1 MCVYVFK
8 DGLANTVCLERW
20 EGWRKKR
27 DGEGEKGCLLYQN
40 GSCIRLSYLHD
51 TCDFSGHLLIVSV
64 QMGERL
70 LGRGL
75 YVF

>member
-1 MCVYVFK
+1 MR
-8 DGLANTVCLERW
+8 ER
-20 EGWRKKR
+20 KVV
-27 DGEGEKGCLLYQN
+27 YQN
-40 GSCIRLSYLHD
+40 RSCVRLFLNLHD

>member
-1 MCVYVFK
+1 MCLRTVY
-8 DGLANTVCLERW
+8 CLERW
-20 EGWRKKR
+20 EGWRKR
-27 DGEGEKGCLLYQN
+27 GDGEGEKGCLLYQT
-40 GSCIRLSYLHD
+40 GSCVRLFLNLHD
-51 TCDFSGHLLIVSV
+51 TCDFNGHFLIVSV